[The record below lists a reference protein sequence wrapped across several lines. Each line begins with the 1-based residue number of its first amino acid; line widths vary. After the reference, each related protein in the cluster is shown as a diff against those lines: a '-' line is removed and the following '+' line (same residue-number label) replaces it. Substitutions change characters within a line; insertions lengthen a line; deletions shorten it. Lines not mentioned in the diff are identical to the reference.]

1 MSKEFMNEA
10 TLKRLI
16 EKIKSEFSKY
26 LKRDGLSV
34 TAEQG
39 YEVSVTQTNT
49 SKGLELKFVIPK
61 GEKGEP
67 GEQGPKGDTGET
79 GVAGPAG
86 EKGEP
91 GPQGERGPKGDTGET
106 GATGPQGPAGEKG
119 DAGPEGPQGEKG
131 DTGEPGPKGDP
142 GIDGVTPKRGVD
154 YWTEEDKADIKTY
167 IDGEIGEIDAA
178 FEELHTYAQALI
190 GGAE

>member
-39 YEVSVTQTNT
+39 EEASVTC
-49 SKGLELKFVIPK
+49 SSIDKGIELKFTIPK
-61 GEKGEP
+61 GDP

-79 GVAGPAG
+79 GSAGPAG

-91 GPQGERGPKGDTGET
+91 GAPGKDGAKGDPFTYDDFTEEQLT
-106 GATGPQGPAGEKG
+106 LLKGEKG
-119 DAGPEGPQGEKG
+119 DAGE
-131 DTGEPGPKGDP
+131 KGDP
-142 GIDGVTPKRGVD
+142 GNNGVDGYTPIRGTD
-154 YWTEEDKADIKTY
+154 YWTEADKAEIKSY
-167 IDGEIGEIDAA
+167 VDEAI
-178 FEELHTYAQALI
+178 L
-190 GGAE
+190 GGAW